1 MKLALTL
8 LIFSLA
14 SFAQTSSEQAV
25 ILNQELQFLEESAR
39 TPTTPRQ
46 IDTAGTLSRGLP
58 QTDESLEST
67 YFGDDEVQTRTA
79 APRRRLQ
86 ED

>member
-1 MKLALTL
+1 MKIALI
-8 LIFSLA
+8 LIAFS
-14 SFAQTSSEQAV
+14 STCFAQTPAEQAV

-46 IDTAGTLSRGLP
+46 IDAPTTLSRGLP
-58 QTDESLEST
+58 QTDESLERT
-67 YFGDDEVQTRTA
+67 YFSDDEVRTRTA
-79 APRRRLQ
+79 APRRRAV